1 MSASEKKNYTVKFYV
16 ERTYEVEFDFRAP
29 DQETANQ
36 MAHDMANSCDEFPNE
51 MIGKG
56 DDYSVGE
63 IEVGF
68 VEETETNY
76 ACVQSVKVAE
86 WCETWEEEQAE
97 DEDEDEEDDEEVAS
111 E

>member
-36 MAHDMANSCDEFPNE
+36 MARDMRDDHGCDGFLHDMIDDNNDPFEDGDVE
-51 MIGKG
+51 MDG
-56 DDYSVGE
+56 DP
-63 IEVGF
+63 
-68 VEETETNY
+68 EETETRF
-76 ACVQSVKVAE
+76 ACIQNRQVAA
-86 WCETWEEEQAE
+86 WCEMWEEDQK
-97 DEDEDEEDDEEVAS
+97 EDEDEEEVAS